1 MTQNFRATSP
11 PHFEVSAVPMPQPEY
26 FQLDNGVPVY
36 AINAGSQEVVK
47 IDLIFSAGHVQQQ
60 KPLQASFT
68 NKCLIEGTAHYSANK
83 IANLLDGRGAYLRKS
98 SDLDD
103 ARLTLYSLNKHL
115 EFLIPVFSEV
125 ALQAIFPKVEVATI
139 IEKSKQEFL
148 VNMEKVRYV
157 SQLHFNRLLFGENHP
172 YDTFRTA
179 DDYDRV
185 NVDMLRSFYA
195 VNYATSPFQMIVS
208 GKLPANLQALLNK
221 YFGMHSPNDT
231 TTAPDASAQP
241 AAIAPAHYIH
251 RPNALQSALRI
262 GKVIINKHH
271 PDFMG
276 LMVLNTILGGY
287 FGSRLMTNIREDKGY
302 TYGIGSNLMSVQQ
315 AGMLVIAS
323 EVGNDVQQKAMDEIF
338 IEIERLPHDPVP
350 TGELELVKN
359 YLRGTLLRGAD
370 GPFQLSELLKAALD
384 YGFDLSWYND
394 YIETIKNISANE
406 IQHLAVKYLEP
417 DSFTRLVVG
426 NSQVEINTDEHNH

>member
-1 MTQNFRATSP
+1 MTQSYRATSP
-11 PHFEVSAVPMPQPEY
+11 PRYEVSAVPMPQPEY

-47 IDLIFSAGHVQQQ
+47 IDLLFDAGHVQQH

-68 NKCLIEGTAHYSANK
+68 NKCLIEGTAHYSANE
-83 IANLLDGRGAYLRKS
+83 IANLLDSRGAYLRNS
-98 SDLDD
+98 SELDD

-115 EFLIPVFSEV
+115 EYLMPVFSEV
-125 ALQAIFPKVEVATI
+125 ALQAVFPQAEVTTI

-172 YDTFRTA
+172 YDTFRTV

-185 NVDMLRSFYA
+185 NADMLRSFYA
-195 VNYATSPFQMIVS
+195 ANYATSPFRMIVS
-208 GKLPANLQALLNK
+208 GKLPPNLQTLLNK
-221 YFGMHSPNDT
+221 YFGQHSPNDT
-231 TTAPDASAQP
+231 TTAPDASPQP
-241 AAIAPAHYIH
+241 IATAPTQYIN
-251 RPNALQSALRI
+251 RPNALQAALRI
-262 GKVIINKHH
+262 GKVTINRHH
-271 PDFMG
+271 SDFMG
-276 LMVLNTILGGY
+276 LMVLNTILGGH
-287 FGSRLMTNIREDKGY
+287 FGSRLMTNLREDKGY
-302 TYGIGSNLMSVQQ
+302 TYGIGANLMSVQQ

-338 IEIERLPHDPVP
+338 IEIEKLRHEPVP
-350 TGELELVKN
+350 AGELELVKN

-394 YIETIKNISANE
+394 YIETIKNISTNE

-417 DSFTRLVVG
+417 DSFTRLGVG
-426 NSQVEINTDEHNH
+426 NQQAENSKNEIKV

>member
-1 MTQNFRATSP
+1 MTQKFRATSP
-11 PHFEVSAVPMPQPEY
+11 PRFEVSAVPMPHPEY

-36 AINAGSQEVVK
+36 AINAGSQKVVK

-60 KPLQASFT
+60 QPLQASLT
-68 NKCLIEGTAHYSANK
+68 SKCLVEGTARYSANE
-83 IANLLDGRGAYLRKS
+83 IANLLDGRGAYLRNF

-103 ARLTLYSLNKHL
+103 GRLSLYSLNKHL
-115 EFLIPVFSEV
+115 EYLMPVFSEV
-125 ALQAIFPKVEVATI
+125 ALQAVFPESEVATI
-139 IEKSKQEFL
+139 VKTSKQQFL
-148 VNMEKVRYV
+148 VNMQKMRYV
-157 SQLHFNRLLFGENHP
+157 SRLHFNRLLFGENHP

-179 DDYDRV
+179 DDYERANADV
-185 NVDMLRSFYA
+185 LRSFYA
-195 VNYATSPFQMIVS
+195 ANYATSLFRIIVS
-208 GKLPANLQALLNK
+208 GRLPTNLQALLNK
-221 YFGMHSPNDT
+221 YFGQHT
-231 TTAPDASAQP
+231 PDAASTVRDASPQP
-241 AAIAPAHYIH
+241 TAALVQYIH
-251 RPNALQSALRI
+251 RPKALQAALRI
-262 GKVIINKHH
+262 GKVIVNKRH

-276 LMVLNTILGGY
+276 LMLLNTILGGY

-302 TYGIGSNLMSVQQ
+302 TYGISSSLMSVQQ

-338 IEIERLPHDPVP
+338 IEIDRLRREPVP
-350 TGELELVKN
+350 AGELELVKN

-384 YGFDLSWYND
+384 YGFDLSWYNN

-406 IQHLAVKYLEP
+406 IQDLAVKYLEP

-426 NSQVEINTDEHNH
+426 NQQAEINADEHTH